1 MGIVTGVTAPEGEN
15 GAAKNSDSLT
25 DDPGYIPEFLPRSPG
40 KPTPTGPDSNCP
52 HTQPAN
58 GGHLGLPRRD
68 LVRLANSYKERRDAQ
83 RTGGAEVDQ
92 EELDAGLRQVLAE
105 MVLPE
110 HVEIEFARVMEI
122 VFQPED

>member
-1 MGIVTGVTAPEGEN
+1 MQVVTPVTAVTALSGN
-15 GAAKNSDSLT
+15 G
-25 DDPGYIPEFLPRSPG
+25 DDPGDIPEFLRRSPG
-40 KPTPTGPDSNCP
+40 KPTPTGPDSNCA

-58 GGHLGLPRRD
+58 GGDLGLPRRD
-68 LVRLANSYKERRDAQ
+68 LVRLANSYKERGDAQ
-83 RTGGAEVDQ
+83 RNGGAEVDQ

>member
-1 MGIVTGVTAPEGEN
+1 MGTTPA
-15 GAAKNSDSLT
+15 T
-25 DDPGYIPEFLPRSPG
+25 SPSSYAG
-40 KPTPTGPDSNCP
+40 RPAKPTPTGPDSNCA
-52 HTQPAN
+52 HTQPAK
-58 GGHLGLPRRD
+58 GGDLGLPRRD
-68 LVRLANSYKERRDAQ
+68 LVQLANSYKERGDAQ
-83 RTGGAEVDQ
+83 RNGGAEVDQ

>member
-1 MGIVTGVTAPEGEN
+1 LQSGQQPAQPYFIWEH
-15 GAAKNSDSLT
+15 
-25 DDPGYIPEFLPRSPG
+25 DPDI
-40 KPTPTGPDSNCP
+40 
-52 HTQPAN
+52 AN
-58 GGHLGLPRRD
+58 GGDLGLPRRD
-68 LVRLANSYKERRDAQ
+68 LVRLANSYKERGDAQ
-83 RTGGAEVDQ
+83 RNGGAEVDQ

>member
-1 MGIVTGVTAPEGEN
+1 MTLSKCGKSNNDGLCDTVTLSQGVTA
-15 GAAKNSDSLT
+15 KNA
-25 DDPGYIPEFLPRSPG
+25 
-40 KPTPTGPDSNCP
+40 

-58 GGHLGLPRRD
+58 GGDPGLPPRD
-68 LVRLANSYKERRDAQ
+68 LVRLANSYKERGDAQ
-83 RTGGAEVDQ
+83 RNGGAEVDQ